1 MGAPFLAR
9 NNLLVHCID
18 LVVLVILPKLHG
30 QTSNCIEV
38 RAAGVMVL
46 CRGFELLSW

>member
-1 MGAPFLAR
+1 MDKDLKSFSSL
-9 NNLLVHCID
+9 HID